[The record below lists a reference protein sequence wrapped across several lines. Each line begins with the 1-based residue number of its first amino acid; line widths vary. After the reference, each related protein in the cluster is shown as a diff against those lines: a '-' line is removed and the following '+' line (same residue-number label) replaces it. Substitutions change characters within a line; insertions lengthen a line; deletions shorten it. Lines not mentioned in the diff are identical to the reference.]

1 MMNFVERQVLVL
13 NGVIVHTLQLIEQI
27 GNGGRGSDV
36 RTHRHRVDQ
45 QANHRIGTGQVGR
58 TPRHRRTERDVVL
71 TGQPRQ
77 HLSPRGL

>member
-1 MMNFVERQVLVL
+1 MMNFVERQVLML